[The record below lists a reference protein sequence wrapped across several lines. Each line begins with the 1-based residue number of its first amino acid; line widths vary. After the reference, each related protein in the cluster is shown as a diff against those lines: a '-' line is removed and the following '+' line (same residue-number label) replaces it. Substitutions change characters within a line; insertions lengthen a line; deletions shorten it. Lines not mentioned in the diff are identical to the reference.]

1 MFVFKG
7 KALAKLMEKYKV
19 DVKFSG
25 RQSDLVIVKGDSADQ
40 VEDACDELK
49 NLEEEYLQDVI
60 DKEAYTHPSS
70 KSADNDLNGVKQNGQ
85 SKGFVVKGAPWERQ
99 ALSNNINNNK
109 NNNDS
114 SLDFKNSSQA
124 AQRTSGNGFNPNEP
138 APDTTNMEDFPT
150 ISSAVADGQS
160 QKMTWGPSRK

>member
-1 MFVFKG
+1 M
-7 KALAKLMEKYKV
+7 LT
-19 DVKFSG
+19 
-25 RQSDLVIVKGDSADQ
+25 KGDSADQ

-60 DKEAYTHPSS
+60 DKEAYRHPSS
-70 KSADNDLNGVKQNGQ
+70 KSAENDGAKQNGQ

-99 ALSNNINNNK
+99 SQQAS
-109 NNNDS
+109 DS
-114 SLDFKNSSQA
+114 HATTEKNSNQT
-124 AQRTSGNGFNPNEP
+124 QRTGNGFNPNEP

-160 QKMTWGPSRK
+160 QKMTWGLSRK